1 MSNAA
6 SFLRFVMRPSTAIG
20 VALAYAAALAVN
32 AWIAGRGVPALKVE
46 YERFCRDADGGAA
59 GVVETGTHYIA
70 EDGRHR
76 RDRTELLDAG
86 GRLVNERTSEIR
98 LPAGRGPAARSLER
112 AGSGQRITIRH
123 DVERAV
129 IGPLEP
135 MRWSTPPRYASPLPG
150 GAPDRVPEMS
160 EFTPFPSEGIAA
172 LGSRTIGP
180 VMVSGSRRTIPA
192 PGGGSLEVESW
203 EVRSGNSRR
212 TWPIVIER
220 HVRDMAAGG
229 GESMRVKSARRVRV
243 AADLFDVPRGYRV
256 QDRRTSPRPA
266 PSTLHPSCAVTA

>member
-32 AWIAGRGVPALKVE
+32 AWVAGRGVPAFEVE
-46 YERFCRDADGGAA
+46 YERFCRNAGGGAA

-76 RDRTELLDAG
+76 WDRTALLDVD
-86 GRLVNERTSEIR
+86 GRPVNERTSEIR
-98 LPAGRGPAARSLER
+98 LPSGRGLDAWSLEPGF
-112 AGSGQRITIRH
+112 APSLG
-123 DVERAV
+123 
-129 IGPLEP
+129 GPD
-135 MRWSTPPRYASPLPG
+135 S
-150 GAPDRVPEMS
+150 VPS
-160 EFTPFPSEGIAA
+160 SEGIEA
-172 LGSRTIGP
+172 LGIRTIGP
-180 VMVSGSRRTIPA
+180 VTVSGGRRTIPA

-229 GESMRVKSARRVRV
+229 GESMRVKSAMRVRV

-256 QDRRTSPRPA
+256 QDRPWTSPRPA
-266 PSTLHPSCAVTA
+266 SSALHPSCAMTT

>member
-32 AWIAGRGVPALKVE
+32 AWIAGRGVPALEVE
-46 YERFCRDADGGAA
+46 YERFCRGAGGGAA
-59 GVVETGTHYIA
+59 GVVETGTHYVA

-76 RDRTELLDAG
+76 RDRTEFLDAA
-86 GRLVNERTSEIR
+86 GRRVNERSSEIR
-98 LPAGRGPAARSLER
+98 LPSGRGPAARSLER

-150 GAPDRVPEMS
+150 GAPDHVPGMS
-160 EFTPFPSEGIAA
+160 EFTPSLSEGIAS
-172 LGSRTIGP
+172 LGIRTIGP
-180 VMVSGSRRTIPA
+180 VTVSGGRRTIPA

-203 EVRSGNSRR
+203 EVVRNSRR

-220 HVRDMAAGG
+220 HVRDMATGG
-229 GESMRVKSARRVRV
+229 GESMRVKSAMRVRV

-256 QDRRTSPRPA
+256 QDQRTSPRPA
-266 PSTLHPSCAVTA
+266 PSALHPSCAMTA